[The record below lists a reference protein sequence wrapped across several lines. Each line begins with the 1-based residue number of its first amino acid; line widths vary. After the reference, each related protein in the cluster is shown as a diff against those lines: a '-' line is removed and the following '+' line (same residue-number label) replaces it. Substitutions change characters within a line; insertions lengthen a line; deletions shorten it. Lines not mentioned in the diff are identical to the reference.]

1 VQNRTHWSSPIRAT
15 GIVRVRPAER
25 AHLGCTFAELLS
37 ASTLATPVGLT
48 CYVSHCHEH
57 IRRHDFRAAGT
68 GRIDVRFFQGILAA
82 AIVGGLVCAARANQ
96 PSSTDSRAPAASR
109 KQAPRHREIAE
120 RSRGELITRAQSPGG
135 NSSGVQAETSIARSR
150 IVLAVYCALIVGA
163 SLFGGWLPRRL
174 QISHTRMQVI
184 ISVIAGLML
193 SIGVFHMLPHAI
205 EELGEEGADRA
216 AYGLMAGLVV
226 MFLLLRIFSFHQH
239 SHSGHSAPSDA
250 LGHGHPHS
258 DPRGHVCH
266 HDPGETHSAGHSH
279 AAHSL
284 SWVGVCLGMGLHTLI
299 DGLALGASVE
309 ADALQG
315 VTGLVGLGT
324 FLAVFLHKP
333 LDSASITSLMAVGG
347 WSSRSQ
353 TWTNSAFAVL
363 CPLGAGLF
371 VLGVHEF
378 SGYQST
384 IVGMALAASAGVFL
398 CIALADLLPEME
410 FHRHNRVQ
418 LTVALIAGIALG
430 WAIHFLEPAHS
441 HDHSHTESTQ
451 SAAATRT
458 RSFGSGSVLK

>member
-1 VQNRTHWSSPIRAT
+1 MTA
-15 GIVRVRPAER
+15 
-25 AHLGCTFAELLS
+25 
-37 ASTLATPVGLT
+37 
-48 CYVSHCHEH
+48 
-57 IRRHDFRAAGT
+57 
-68 GRIDVRFFQGILAA
+68 
-82 AIVGGLVCAARANQ
+82 
-96 PSSTDSRAPAASR
+96 
-109 KQAPRHREIAE
+109 
-120 RSRGELITRAQSPGG
+120 
-135 NSSGVQAETSIARSR
+135 
-150 IVLAVYCALIVGA
+150 YCVLIVGA

-174 QISHTRMQVI
+174 QISHTRMQVVV
-184 ISVIAGLML
+184 SLIAGLML
-193 SIGVFHMLPHAI
+193 SIGIFHMLPHAI
-205 EELGEEGADRA
+205 EELGEEGADHA

-239 SHSGHSAPSDA
+239 SHGGRLIDSDP
-250 LGHGHPHS
+250 LGHGDSHS
-258 DPRGHVCH
+258 DPRSHVYN
-266 HDPGETHSAGHSH
+266 HDPGEAHSPPHSH

-309 ADALQG
+309 ADALRG
-315 VTGLVGLGT
+315 VTGLFGLGT

-333 LDSASITSLMAVGG
+333 LDSAAITSLMAIGG

-353 TWTNSAFAVL
+353 SFANSAFSL
-363 CPLGAGLF
+363 ICPLGAGLF

-384 IVGMALAASAGVFL
+384 IIGMALAASAGVFL

-441 HDHSHTESTQ
+441 HSHAHAESTHE
-451 SAAATRT
+451 ATTTGT
-458 RSFGSGSVLK
+458 RLTARV

>member
-1 VQNRTHWSSPIRAT
+1 
-15 GIVRVRPAER
+15 VRPAER
-25 AHLGCTFAELLS
+25 AHLGCTFAELSS

-57 IRRHDFRAAGT
+57 IRRHDFRVAGT
-68 GRIDVRFFQGILAA
+68 GRIDVRFFQAILAA

-96 PSSTDSRAPAASR
+96 SSSTDSPPAASR
-109 KQAPRHREIAE
+109 KQAPRHSEIHE
-120 RSRGELITRAQSPGG
+120 PSRGKLILRAQSPSE
-135 NSSGVQAETSIARSR
+135 NSSGGQAEASIARSR
-150 IVLAVYCALIVGA
+150 IVLAVYCVLIVGA

-226 MFLLLRIFSFHQH
+226 MFLLLRIFAFHQH

-258 DPRGHVCH
+258 NPRGHVCD
-266 HDPGETHSAGHSH
+266 HDRGETHSAGHSQ

-418 LTVALIAGIALG
+418 LTVALIAGIVLG
-430 WAIHFLEPAHS
+430 WAIHFLEPAHA
-441 HDHSHTESTQ
+441 HAAGPAESAKGIASKT
-451 SAAATRT
+451 
-458 RSFGSGSVLK
+458 V

>member
-1 VQNRTHWSSPIRAT
+1 
-15 GIVRVRPAER
+15 VR
-25 AHLGCTFAELLS
+25 L
-37 ASTLATPVGLT
+37 
-48 CYVSHCHEH
+48 
-57 IRRHDFRAAGT
+57 
-68 GRIDVRFFQGILAA
+68 FQAILAA
-82 AIVGGLVCAARANQ
+82 AILGGLVCAARANQ
-96 PSSTDSRAPAASR
+96 SPSADSPTRPASLE
-109 KQAPRHREIAE
+109 QAPEH
-120 RSRGELITRAQSPGG
+120 TRLRDPSAGQSSEQAPSPSG
-135 NSSGVQAETSIARSR
+135 NSNRGQPEASIARSR

-174 QISHTRMQVI
+174 QISHTRMQVV

-193 SIGVFHMLPHAI
+193 SIGIFHMLPHAI

-239 SHSGHSAPSDA
+239 SHSGHSTASDA

-258 DPRGHVCH
+258 DPRSQVCH
-266 HDPGETHSAGHSH
+266 YDPSEAHTPGHSH

-315 VTGLVGLGT
+315 VTGLFGLGT

-410 FHRHNRVQ
+410 FHRHNRLQ
-418 LTVALIAGIALG
+418 LTVALIAGIAMG

-441 HDHSHTESTQ
+441 HSHGHEATRALDP
-451 SAAATRT
+451 SAAHVIHR
-458 RSFGSGSVLK
+458 LC

>member
-1 VQNRTHWSSPIRAT
+1 
-15 GIVRVRPAER
+15 
-25 AHLGCTFAELLS
+25 
-37 ASTLATPVGLT
+37 
-48 CYVSHCHEH
+48 
-57 IRRHDFRAAGT
+57 
-68 GRIDVRFFQGILAA
+68 
-82 AIVGGLVCAARANQ
+82 
-96 PSSTDSRAPAASR
+96 
-109 KQAPRHREIAE
+109 
-120 RSRGELITRAQSPGG
+120 
-135 NSSGVQAETSIARSR
+135 
-150 IVLAVYCALIVGA
+150 LAVYCALIVGA
-163 SLFGGWLPRRL
+163 SLFGGWLPQRL

-193 SIGVFHMLPHAI
+193 SIGIFHMLPHAI
-205 EELGEEGADRA
+205 EELGEEGADHA

-239 SHSGHSAPSDA
+239 SHSGYSTPSDA
-250 LGHGHPHS
+250 LGHGQPHS
-258 DPRGHVCH
+258 DPRSHVCD
-266 HDPGETHSAGHSH
+266 HDSGEAHSPDHSH
-279 AAHSL
+279 ATHSL

-309 ADALQG
+309 ADALRG
-315 VTGLVGLGT
+315 VTGLFGLGT

-333 LDSASITSLMAVGG
+333 LDSTSITSLMAVGG

-353 TWTNSAFAVL
+353 TWTNSAFAVI

-418 LTVALIAGIALG
+418 LTAALLAGIALG

-441 HDHSHTESTQ
+441 HGHWHAESTHE
-451 SAAATRT
+451 ATTTRT
-458 RSFGSGSVLK
+458 